1 MSRLRRS
8 HVVVFIALLLVLM
21 ACTSS
26 EDDTTTTATEA
37 ATETTVPSVV
47 EPMEPELV
55 VPFLA
60 AWEGS
65 GHNDATAEAFRHWD
79 EDDPQEVPPSCAKC
93 HSSNGYL
100 DFLGVDGSEKGV
112 VDAAA
117 PIDTTI
123 GCETCHNSGTI
134 SKDSVVMP
142 SGLELTGLG
151 DESRCMECHQGRESK
166 ISVDESI
173 VAAGVDED
181 TVSEDL
187 GFRNIHYFAAAAT
200 KYGTE
205 AKGGYEYDGK
215 TYDAFFVHVEGYQ
228 TCNECHDPHSLELKV
243 ADCTTCHTN
252 VSTVDDLRDVRMP
265 GSVVDFDGDGNVE
278 EGIYFEIEGVR
289 AGLLLAIQ
297 AYAGEVAG
305 GDIAYDSH
313 VYPYFFSDTNGD
325 GEAGEDE
332 ANFGNQYATWTP
344 RLLKAAYNY
353 QVSLKD
359 PGAFAHGGKY
369 ILQLMIDSIENLNE
383 AISSPVDLSAMH
395 RIDHGHFAGSE
406 EAFRHWDEDGAVPG
420 SCAKCHSA
428 DGLPT
433 FLAEGLNIS
442 TSPSNGF
449 LCSTCHAS
457 LEDFSLINDVEA
469 DVMFPSGAS
478 VNSGDQAMNLCINCH
493 QGRSSTSTVNGRIGD
508 TPDDT
513 VSDSLGFINIHYFA
527 AGATIY
533 GTEVQGGYEYAG
545 KTYAGQF
552 RHVPGYNTCTA
563 CHDTHQLTVKVEEC
577 SGCHSVVESYEDLA
591 LIRVDSTDF
600 DGDGD
605 ATEGIA
611 GEIATMSDT
620 LYAAI
625 QAYAGATEGVE
636 DIVYDSHA
644 YPYFFT
650 DLNADGVSTPDEA
663 NYGNK
668 FATFT
673 PNLLRATYIYQYAQK
688 DPGGFAHNGDYV
700 MQMLYDAIE
709 DLGGDVTVM
718 TRP

>member
-1 MSRLRRS
+1 MSRLRQS
-8 HVVVFIALLLVLM
+8 HVVVFIALLLVLV

-26 EDDTTTTATEA
+26 ADDTTTTAAPPTP
-37 ATETTVPSVV
+37 TETTVPSVS
-47 EPMEPELV
+47 EPMTPELV

-65 GHNDATAEAFRHWD
+65 GHNDAAAEAFRHWD
-79 EDDPQEVPPSCAKC
+79 EDDPQEVPTSCAKC
-93 HSSNGYL
+93 HSSVGYI
-100 DFLGVDGSEKGV
+100 DFLGADGSEFGV

-117 PIDTTI
+117 PINTTI
-123 GCETCHNSGTI
+123 SCDACHNSVTG
-134 SKDSVVMP
+134 SMDSVVMP
-142 SGLELTGLG
+142 SGLEITGLG
-151 DESRCMECHQGRESK
+151 DESRCMQCHQGRESK
-166 ISVDESI
+166 VSVDESI
-173 VAAGVDED
+173 TAAGVDED

-200 KYGTE
+200 KYGSE
-205 AKGGYEYDGK
+205 AQGGYEYEGK
-215 TYDAFFVHVEGYQ
+215 SYDSFFVHVEGYT
-228 TCNECHDPHSLELKV
+228 TCIECHDPHSLELKT
-243 ADCTTCHTN
+243 AECTTCHTD
-252 VSTVDDLRDVRMP
+252 VSTTDDLRDIRMP
-265 GSVVDFDGDGNVE
+265 GSVVDFDGDGDLE
-278 EGIYFEIEGVR
+278 EGIYYEIEGVR
-289 AGLLLAIQ
+289 EALLLAIQ

-305 GDIAYDSH
+305 GEIAYDSH
-313 VYPYFFSDTNGD
+313 AYPYFFSDTNSD

-369 ILQLMIDSIENLNE
+369 ILQLMSDSIENLNE
-383 AISSPVDLSAMH
+383 AISSPIDVSAMH

-406 EAFRHWDEDGAVPG
+406 EAFRHWDEDGAVPA

-433 FLAEGLNIS
+433 FLKEGLNIS

-457 LEDFSLINDVEA
+457 LEDFSLIVDVEE
-469 DVMFPSGAS
+469 DVTFPSGAS

-493 QGRSSTSTVNGRIGD
+493 QGRSSASSVDARIGD

-527 AGATIY
+527 AGATIF

-545 KTYAGQF
+545 KIYAGQF
-552 RHVPGYNTCTA
+552 RHVPGYNTCTG
-563 CHDTHQLTVKVEEC
+563 CHDTHQLTVRVDDC
-577 SGCHSVVESYEDLA
+577 AGCHPAVETADDLS
-591 LIRVDSTDF
+591 LIRVERTDF
-600 DGDGD
+600 DGDSD
-605 ATEGIA
+605 ATEGLA
-611 GEIATMSDT
+611 GEIGTMT
-620 LYAAI
+620 ALLYDAI
-625 QAYAGATEGVE
+625 QVYAESTDGVDLIAYNA
-636 DIVYDSHA
+636 HA
-644 YPYFFT
+644 YPYFFNDAGERYGT
-650 DLNADGVSTPDEA
+650 WTPR
-663 NYGNK
+663 
-668 FATFT
+668 
-673 PNLLRATYIYQYAQK
+673 LLRAAYIYQYAQK

-709 DLGGDVTVM
+709 NLGGDVTVM